1 MRCLFALLC
10 ASVLLCA
17 ESPAQTCTGLCL
29 QQVSC
34 ADGGTTSIRGT
45 VYAPNGTDPL
55 PNVLVYIPNAPVAT
69 FAAGVSCPA
78 DRTPP
83 SGSPLVGTTTAVD
96 GTFTLTD
103 VPVGTGL
110 PLVIQS
116 GRWRRQ
122 VVIPMTTAC
131 ANTAFSTR
139 MPQNQSEGD
148 IPKIA
153 VATGAADAVECV
165 LRKVGIADSE
175 FTDASGTGRVNL
187 FSGSHDA
194 GAQIDTATPSEN
206 ALMGDLATLSAY
218 DLLMLPCEGAQY
230 TQPDAQLGNLIQF
243 ANAGGRVYSSHFSYV
258 WIYQNGPF
266 AGTADWAVEQAAPA
280 SGVATVN
287 ASFSGGQAL
296 SQWLQ
301 LLGASTVPGQI
312 AVSQTK
318 HDLNGVI
325 APTQSWLTLDDSA
338 DGNPVMQFVFDAP
351 MGASTNQCGRVLFN
365 EYHVEAPATTPT
377 GVIFPNECSTAAMT
391 PQEKLLEYSL
401 FELTTDGGPPTLTP
415 AAVNFGSQPVGMAS
429 AAQSFTW
436 TNNST
441 FAAGV
446 SSMTASG
453 DFSVSANNCGAVSGG
468 GSCGIPVVFAPAALG
483 ARTGTL
489 TVVSGE
495 ATVTAALTGTGTP
508 DLTLSTTTLNFGSLD
523 VGASA
528 KQMVTLT
535 NNTTDSLPLSA
546 ILGSGDFAVSSSCGA
561 TMAPLASCAIDVIFT
576 PTVPGVRSGTLT
588 VGAGASM
595 ALSGDGTDFTIASSP
610 GSGSVGSGY
619 GAALHAIT
627 SPLGGFDASVT
638 LRCTTTAPA
647 ATCTLATASFVPMQ
661 AVTTAVT
668 IATTPPY
675 GVVDSGGLLWL
686 FGVGGGWLIWR
697 RRRGPG
703 QLALLMVL
711 LAALAVGMTG
721 CTGKEPTANSP
732 YTVPGSYTVTLTAT
746 DGFLVHSATY
756 ALTVT
761 Q

>member
-1 MRCLFALLC
+1 
-10 ASVLLCA
+10 
-17 ESPAQTCTGLCL
+17 L

-34 ADGGTTSIRGT
+34 AGGGTTSISGT

-55 PNVLVYIPNAPVAT
+55 PNVLVYIPNAPVAA
-69 FAAGVSCPA
+69 FAPGVSCPA
-78 DRTPP
+78 AGTPP

-103 VPVGTGL
+103 VPVGTSL
-110 PLVIQS
+110 PLLIQS

-122 VVIPMTTAC
+122 VVVPITTAC

-175 FTDASGTGRVNL
+175 FTDPGGTGRVNL

-206 ALMGDLATLSAY
+206 ALMGDFATLSAY

-258 WIYQNGPF
+258 WMYQNGPF

-280 SGVATVN
+280 SGIATVN
-287 ASFSGGQAL
+287 AGFSGGQAL

-301 LLGASTVPGQI
+301 LVGASTVPGQI

-318 HDLNGVI
+318 HDLDGVI
-325 APTQSWLTLDDSA
+325 APTQSWLTLNDSA

-351 MGASTNQCGRVLFN
+351 VGAATNQCGRVLFN
-365 EYHVEAPATTPT
+365 EYHVEGPTTTPT

-415 AAVNFGSQPVGMAS
+415 AAADFGSQPVGITS

-436 TNNST
+436 INNST

-453 DFSVSANNCGAVSGG
+453 DFRVSANNCGSVSGG
-468 GSCGIPVVFAPAALG
+468 GSCLIPVVFTPAAVG

-495 ATVTAALTGTGTP
+495 TTLTAALTGTGTP
-508 DLTLSTTTLNFGSLD
+508 DLTLSATTLNFGSLD

-528 KQMVTLT
+528 KQVVTLT
-535 NNTTDSLPLSA
+535 NNTTDSLPLAA
-546 ILGSGDFAVSSSCGA
+546 IAGSGDFAVSSSCGA
-561 TMAPLASCAIDVIFT
+561 TMAALASCAINVTFT
-576 PTVPGVRSGTLT
+576 PTVPGARSGTLT
-588 VGAGASM
+588 IGAGASI

-610 GSGSVGSGY
+610 ESGSVGSGY
-619 GAALHAIT
+619 GASLHAIT

-647 ATCTLATASFVPMQ
+647 ATCTLATASFVPTQ
-661 AVTTAVT
+661 VVTTTVT

-675 GVVDSGGLLWL
+675 GVVDPGGLLWL
-686 FGVGGGWLIWR
+686 FGVGGGWLVWR
-697 RRRGPG
+697 RRRGLG
-703 QLALLMVL
+703 QLALLMVV
-711 LAALAVGMTG
+711 LAVLAMGMTG
-721 CTGKEPTANSP
+721 CTGKEPSANTP